1 MEDAWKLI
9 RADAEELRREFE
21 KACIQVRG
29 TSQTAQTGDVEISTA
44 PTMTRCQSTSSP
56 RGNLAVGNLLSLAL

>member
-1 MEDAWKLI
+1 MEDALKLI

-29 TSQTAQTGDVEISTA
+29 TSRTAQKGDIEISTA
-44 PTMTRCQSTSSP
+44 PTVTHCQATSRP
-56 RGNLAVGNLLSLAL
+56 KAILLWGTC